1 MVSLLYVFIWWDLVP
16 TLPRGKLHPVAML
29 IVTVISIKTNSV
41 LKTQFLHAIGFH
53 GFILI
58 VFNLPDSSVSSQN
71 LFFPC
76 HGCQEERG
84 CMFLKKGGITES
96 VFFPSWVSRGEG
108 LHVSKERGNIKKE
121 GGMKKGRGLKTPF
134 PSMPLLIPDFFIN
147 FSLIVHIKFAVI
159 QKVKF
164 YELFENIENYAP
176 KHSKKFK
183 FREEKFWRCINNP
196 FLSKIFKNL
205 EKLPYCAIFWS

>member
-16 TLPRGKLHPVAML
+16 TLPRGKLHPVPTAML

-71 LFFPC
+71 LFFSH

-96 VFFPSWVSRGEG
+96 VFSHHGYQE
-108 LHVSKERGNIKKE
+108 ERGC
-121 GGMKKGRGLKTPF
+121 MFLKKGGISRRKGGWKRKGDWKHLF
-134 PSMPLLIPDFFIN
+134 P
-147 FSLIVHIKFAVI
+147 VCH
-159 QKVKF
+159 
-164 YELFENIENYAP
+164 
-176 KHSKKFK
+176 
-183 FREEKFWRCINNP
+183 C
-196 FLSKIFKNL
+196 
-205 EKLPYCAIFWS
+205 

>member
-16 TLPRGKLHPVAML
+16 TLPRGKLHPVPTAML

-71 LFFPC
+71 LFFSH

-96 VFFPSWVSRGEG
+96 VFFPSWVSRGER

-121 GGMKKGRGLKTPF
+121 GGMKKERGLKTPF

-147 FSLIVHIKFAVI
+147 FSLIVHIKFALI

-164 YELFENIENYAP
+164 YELFENIENYAL

-183 FREEKFWRCINNP
+183 FRQEKFGHCINNP
-196 FLSKIFKNL
+196 FLSKNF
-205 EKLPYCAIFWS
+205 

>member
-1 MVSLLYVFIWWDLVP
+1 MHPVP
-16 TLPRGKLHPVAML
+16 TAML

-96 VFFPSWVSRGEG
+96 VFFFHHGYQE
-108 LHVSKERGNIKKE
+108 ERGC
-121 GGMKKGRGLKTPF
+121 MFLKKGGISRRKGG
-134 PSMPLLIPDFFIN
+134 
-147 FSLIVHIKFAVI
+147 
-159 QKVKF
+159 
-164 YELFENIENYAP
+164 
-176 KHSKKFK
+176 
-183 FREEKFWRCINNP
+183 
-196 FLSKIFKNL
+196 
-205 EKLPYCAIFWS
+205 